1 MEKQAYM
8 TAAGAWAGNWYD
20 GTLAPAALI
29 PAPAGGRYGWRWD
42 GAAWAE
48 DDGAEAEVEAV
59 LQPPEQR
66 LAADRAGM
74 VADVW
79 QLRAALDLTDPNLW
93 PMIEG
98 VPPCD
103 PVSRAAIPGSRWAAA
118 VGNVPKRSRVRPSR
132 CSSRGRRR
140 RGTWTAGRST
150 WSSSAARQAA
160 SPAPCAQPVA
170 ERRPRP

>member
-20 GTLAPAALI
+20 GTPAPSVLI

-98 VPPCD
+98 YARGTLAIEGVPPCD
-103 PVSRAAIPGSRWAAA
+103 PVSRAAILYA
-118 VGNVPKRSRVRPSR
+118 VTVPRLSESIDLLAFLLSWDGGQVDALFREAM
-132 CSSRGRRR
+132 GLRR
-140 RGTWTAGRST
+140 
-150 WSSSAARQAA
+150 
-160 SPAPCAQPVA
+160 
-170 ERRPRP
+170 